1 MAKLV
6 ETSSSSA
13 VVVDNGSELS
23 RAGFAGED
31 SPRVIFPTIVGRPL
45 ATTNESKKI
54 YVGTEASSQQ
64 GVHTIKH
71 PIEHGIIT
79 DWEDMEQVGIPKLVY
94 YLTCIL

>member
-6 ETSSSSA
+6 KTCNSST

-31 SPRVIFPTIVGRPL
+31 SPCVIFPSIVGRPL
-45 ATTNESKKI
+45 VTTNESEKI
-54 YVGTEASSQQ
+54 YVGNEVLSQQ
-64 GVHTIKH
+64 GVLTIKH

-79 DWEDMEQVGIPKLVY
+79 NWEDMEQVGMP
-94 YLTCIL
+94 T